1 MFDARMSVSTI
12 RTQRSRTWPSTVAP
26 LVSPVSS
33 IRQNAEFF
41 DKYEDEIEN
50 ELDAYGLTYTDL
62 VDTTEFWTMQECKE
76 KAVWFVVEMYCNQ
89 RVDAACAVAHPFKR
103 VAKSANPCPGI
114 AHALSGA
121 SQHYD
126 SHGRVLWQACCV

>member
-1 MFDARMSVSTI
+1 MYNVSPMFDALAERFDDMDEIKDVAEYGCSAGVSGFI
-12 RTQRSRTWPSTVAP
+12 Y
-26 LVSPVSS
+26 SS
-33 IRQNAEFF
+33 ELAEFF

-89 RVDAACAVAHPFKR
+89 RVDAACAVA
-103 VAKSANPCPGI
+103 
-114 AHALSGA
+114 
-121 SQHYD
+121 
-126 SHGRVLWQACCV
+126 